1 MSDAGKTKILVVDDV
16 EVNRFT
22 LRDIIK
28 DMGYLPILA
37 ENGEQALK
45 AVERF
50 PIQLIITDIAMPE
63 MDGYELCKRIKQNP
77 DTRDIPL
84 IFISAFDSP
93 EDVVKG
99 FEMQGE
105 DYITKPFIPEVV
117 RARIRVHLSVFE
129 TRRELQEMNQ
139 KLQASVNEQMHQ
151 MDNEKK
157 NVLYALLRVVKE
169 GIRYDSEA
177 MERKEANCRILAE
190 ALQLTNEFGDVISD
204 RDLATIGLASEL
216 CDLGYVAVSADILER
231 FGGMSEEEFEVMKNH
246 TTIGAS
252 ILADIKKNSMY
263 NDFVNMASEI
273 AGYHHENWDGS
284 GYPGHVK
291 GDEIPISAQ
300 IVHIINDYD
309 ALSHHPEKCEKAMEI
324 MERDVGKRYNPV
336 VFQVFQKI
344 VRQLKK

>member
-99 FEMQGE
+99 KNPSAF
-105 DYITKPFIPEVV
+105 K
-117 RARIRVHLSVFE
+117 RI
-129 TRRELQEMNQ
+129 
-139 KLQASVNEQMHQ
+139 
-151 MDNEKK
+151 
-157 NVLYALLRVVKE
+157 
-169 GIRYDSEA
+169 
-177 MERKEANCRILAE
+177 
-190 ALQLTNEFGDVISD
+190 
-204 RDLATIGLASEL
+204 
-216 CDLGYVAVSADILER
+216 
-231 FGGMSEEEFEVMKNH
+231 
-246 TTIGAS
+246 
-252 ILADIKKNSMY
+252 
-263 NDFVNMASEI
+263 
-273 AGYHHENWDGS
+273 
-284 GYPGHVK
+284 
-291 GDEIPISAQ
+291 
-300 IVHIINDYD
+300 
-309 ALSHHPEKCEKAMEI
+309 
-324 MERDVGKRYNPV
+324 
-336 VFQVFQKI
+336 
-344 VRQLKK
+344 

>member
-204 RDLATIGLASEL
+204 RDLDTIGLASEL

>member
-117 RARIRVHLSVFE
+117 RARIRVHLSLFE